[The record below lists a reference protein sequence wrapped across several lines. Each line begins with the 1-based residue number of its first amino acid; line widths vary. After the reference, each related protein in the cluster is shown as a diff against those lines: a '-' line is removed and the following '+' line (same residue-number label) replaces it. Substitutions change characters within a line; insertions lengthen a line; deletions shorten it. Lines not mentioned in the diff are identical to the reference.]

1 MSSLGFER
9 TDKYHRVTFTVP
21 TGLDAT
27 KLPVY
32 SGKVLISGSN
42 GEELGIPYFGEFV
55 LNQFVTETIRT
66 DDTSRCG
73 GRLEEDCD
81 SHV

>member
-1 MSSLGFER
+1 M
-9 TDKYHRVTFTVP
+9 TDHHRRVTFTAP

-42 GEELGIPYFGEFV
+42 GEELGIPYFGEF
-55 LNQFVTETIRT
+55 F
-66 DDTSRCG
+66 
-73 GRLEEDCD
+73 
-81 SHV
+81 